1 MILSHFMVFEIS
13 SSDSVPF
20 HQQGVKSAALSLLLK
35 WREITNTLLHMLVSS
50 KFCLHGCQR
59 FWL

>member
-1 MILSHFMVFEIS
+1 MILFHFMVFEIS

-35 WREITNTLLHMLVSS
+35 WREIHTL
-50 KFCLHGCQR
+50 FCIC
-59 FWL
+59 W